1 MSELPALS
9 ATETL
14 MQREQL
20 ERMEA
25 ALLEMPQIEFP
36 VTHRFAPGLYI
47 REVFVPAGAVIVG
60 HEHKAETLNIL
71 LQGAALVAHDGK
83 VEELIAPLTF
93 NSAPGVRKAAVVLED
108 MVWINVH
115 PNPTNE
121 TDPAK
126 LEDMFIV
133 RSDGFLE
140 AQRQLELLK
149 EARKQ

>member
-9 ATETL
+9 ATEKL
-14 MQREQL
+14 MQKAHIETM
-20 ERMEA
+20 ER
-25 ALLEMPQIEFP
+25 ALLEAPQVDCP

-47 REVFVPAGAVIVG
+47 REIFVPAGAVIVG

-83 VEELIAPLTF
+83 VEEMVAPLTF
-93 NSAPGVRKAAVVLED
+93 NSAPGVRKAAVVLDD

-126 LEDMFIV
+126 LEEMFIV
-133 RSDGFLE
+133 KSDAFLE
-140 AQRQLELLK
+140 VQRQLELLK
-149 EARKQ
+149 EARK